1 MAGGTAT
8 GADTAR
14 FIDQLKA
21 AHKKRTDELERLV
34 AQLQQDKQR
43 KDREIEG
50 LTRENK
56 KLRADFDKT
65 LSKEKLAEL
74 IED

>member
-1 MAGGTAT
+1 M
-8 GADTAR
+8 
-14 FIDQLKA
+14 
-21 AHKKRTDELERLV
+21 

-43 KDREIEG
+43 KDREIEA

>member
-8 GADTAR
+8 GSDTAR
-14 FIDQLKA
+14 FVDQLKA

-43 KDREIEG
+43 KDREIEA

>member
-14 FIDQLKA
+14 FVDQLKA

-34 AQLQQDKQR
+34 AQLQQDKKR
-43 KDREIEG
+43 KDREIEA

-56 KLRADFDKT
+56 KLCADFSS
-65 LSKEKLAEL
+65 LMSKEKLAEL

>member
-14 FIDQLKA
+14 FVDQLKA

-34 AQLQQDKQR
+34 AQLQQDKKR
-43 KDREIEG
+43 KDREIEA

-56 KLRADFDKT
+56 KLRADFSS
-65 LSKEKLAEL
+65 LMSKEKLAEL